1 MTHRRTVPTQSHSSQ
16 GFISDPI
23 SGAPSDVDL
32 MQSMLSRIAL
42 LEKHCQLQ
50 AKQIH
55 DKVRHFSE
63 PIKGCQRQGSESDKF
78 DDMI

>member
-1 MTHRRTVPTQSHSSQ
+1 MSHQPRKPGLGTSHSSQ

-32 MQSMLSRIAL
+32 MQSMISRIAL

-50 AKQIH
+50 AKQIQ
-55 DKVRHFSE
+55 DKV
-63 PIKGCQRQGSESDKF
+63 
-78 DDMI
+78 